1 MLVRSCK
8 DVSPVAYAG
17 GVEKRVMIGPKQ
29 GAPNF
34 VMRVFDLGPGSSSP
48 YHTHDWEHEVLILS
62 GEGVVVT
69 EEGETP
75 VKVDDAVFVPAN
87 EKHCFR
93 NEGQDTFRFMCVV
106 PPRGEDTP

>member
-8 DVSPVAYAG
+8 DVSPVAYGG

-48 YHTHDWEHEVLILS
+48 YHTHDWEHEVFVLS

-69 EEGETP
+69 EGGETP

-87 EKHCFR
+87 EKHCLR
-93 NEGQDTFRFMCVV
+93 NEGQDTFRFMCLV
-106 PPRGEDTP
+106 PLRGEDTP